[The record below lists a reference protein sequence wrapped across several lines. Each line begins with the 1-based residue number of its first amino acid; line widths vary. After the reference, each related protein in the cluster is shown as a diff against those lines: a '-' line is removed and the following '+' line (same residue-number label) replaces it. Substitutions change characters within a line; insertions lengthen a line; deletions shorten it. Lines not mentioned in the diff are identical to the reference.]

1 MPSIPN
7 NDIEVPPPPPEE
19 DDADDLGSIGV
30 ALTPMKSGGM
40 SPRSPEAQ
48 EAFDRIEQMERKME
62 QRLRESVQKQNEFF
76 AQQEETIKEAALQ
89 GSVPPSVLM
98 LIVWQLGMLV
108 CFGLACDY
116 SHTLFDGIDT
126 AQSSSTHTADNAA
139 AAEGMLNYGHFQDVH
154 VMIFI
159 GFGFLMTFLRK
170 YGLSAVSL
178 NMLVSVFAI
187 QWHIL
192 AGSFI
197 HMLFAGD
204 VHTIMIDLN
213 KFISGDFCAAVILIT
228 FGALIG
234 KVNFQQLLVICFFEV
249 LFFSCNESINI
260 QYFKTSDMGG
270 SVVVHTFGAYFGL
283 ACSWVLSPRDDK
295 TNRMNG
301 KIDTSDNAPSY
312 NSDIFAMIGTIFLF
326 MFWPSFN
333 SALAPV
339 NEQQR
344 TVVNTLLS
352 ITASAATAFIAS
364 FYLRGNKFH
373 MVDVQ
378 NATLAGGVAIGTA
391 SSMAVSPGGCVAV
404 GCIAG
409 VLSVVGYTLIT
420 PYLEESI
427 GLYDTC
433 GVHNLHGMPG
443 VLAGIAGAIT
453 AASATT
459 DHYQSSAGTTA
470 SGLLNLQS
478 AFDGRYDS
486 AGVEDR
492 TAAQQAGWQ
501 AAFLAFTLLTSI
513 VTGVITGY
521 LAKMIASPKKFF
533 TDETDI
539 DVGEY
544 PRCSDTIPDWYLEK
558 YPEAKPEAKEE

>member
-7 NDIEVPPPPPEE
+7 ADIEVPPPPPEE

-40 SPRSPEAQ
+40 SPRSPETQ
-48 EAFDRIEQMERKME
+48 EAFDRIEQMERNME
-62 QRLRESVQKQNEFF
+62 KRLQEATMRMSVRQDEVVAK
-76 AQQEETIKEAALQ
+76 ARQ
-89 GSVPPSVLM
+89 GDVPPSVLM
-98 LIVWQLGMLV
+98 LVVWQIGMLV

-126 AQSSSTHTADNAA
+126 AASTGGNAATAAANNAA
-139 AAEGMLNYGHFQDVH
+139 AAAGMLNYGHFQDVH

-213 KFISGDFCAAVILIT
+213 KFITGDFCAAVILIT

-249 LFFSCNESINI
+249 LFFSCNESINT

-283 ACSWVLSPRDDK
+283 ACSWVLSPRDAE
-295 TNRMNG
+295 TNRMNN

-352 ITASAATAFIAS
+352 ITASAATAFISSYYAH
-364 FYLRGNKFH
+364 GNKFN

-409 VLSVVGYTLIT
+409 VLSVVGYTQIT

-459 DHYQSSAGTTA
+459 DHYQSSAGTTS

-478 AFDGRYDS
+478 AFGGRYTS
-486 AGVEDR
+486 AGAEDR
-492 TAAQQAGWQ
+492 TAGQQAGWQ

-521 LAKMIASPKKFF
+521 IAKQIASPQKLF

-539 DVGEY
+539 DCEEY
-544 PRCSDTIPDWYLEK
+544 PDGCDTIPDWYK
-558 YPEAKPEAKEE
+558 DRHPEAKEE